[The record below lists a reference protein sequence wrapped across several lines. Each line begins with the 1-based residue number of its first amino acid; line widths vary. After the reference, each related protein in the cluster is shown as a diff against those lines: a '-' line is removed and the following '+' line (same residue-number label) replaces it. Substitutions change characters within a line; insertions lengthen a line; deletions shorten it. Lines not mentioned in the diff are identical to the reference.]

1 MASVLA
7 GDSND
12 SYECSHPN
20 VSDTDTSSAMLG
32 DLPRATEGHE
42 SSCTGNF
49 CRPES
54 QSKGR
59 TGRPPHLDTLPA
71 CDWGTL
77 ERAGWGKKKSHY
89 NLKLKMR
96 INYIQI

>member
-1 MASVLA
+1 M
-7 GDSND
+7 NPEQHD

-42 SSCTGNF
+42 SSCAGNL

-59 TGRPPHLDTLPA
+59 TGRPPHLDTLPT